1 MNDFSA
7 IVLGTMILSTRR
19 WLVDTRRRIHSLA
32 GVTGFSLFLVECAAK
47 VDDTKVVAMI
57 KIAVTNT
64 SLVFILFIL
73 LSLVL
78 EVIRGSIPCSL

>member
-1 MNDFSA
+1 
-7 IVLGTMILSTRR
+7 
-19 WLVDTRRRIHSLA
+19 
-32 GVTGFSLFLVECAAK
+32 
-47 VDDTKVVAMI
+47 MI